1 MIIHEERMPHTGP
14 FKRDIIR
21 VIRRHEY
28 PSDCIATDSYY
39 EDNGNDTITPLFC
52 IVRNLNGHNPDHL
65 HRRGYCHPLSHTA
78 ILTGSVM
85 RNHALFPKGV
95 GDKVKDRFISSLTLI
110 PTETRHMTQVTVPK
124 KDLQWER
131 KHILYNATDIFSHS
145 DAAPIHLLPQ
155 STPFIITD
163 IDGHGASMFYDTA
176 LPALSIDIWA
186 LAYMAESYETLD
198 EFEEEVT
205 SQASDLDEAILLYQ
219 LHELGFYK
227 RYFTE
232 RTIPTNPHPDDGLY
246 QYCLQGRYLITQYVN
261 HAYNA
266 FHYHVHDILH
276 AALTFKWKDRQ
287 VSPYQNLF
295 EQYQDLALGD
305 EIVW

>member
-1 MIIHEERMPHTGP
+1 MIIHEERIPNP
-14 FKRDIIR
+14 AQIKSDIIR
-21 VIRRHEY
+21 IIRRHEY
-28 PSDCIATDSYY
+28 PSDCITTDSYY

-65 HRRGYCHPLSHTA
+65 HRRGYCHPLSHTT
-78 ILTGSVM
+78 ILTGSVL
-85 RNHALFPKGV
+85 RNNALFPKDAGNTA
-95 GDKVKDRFISSLTLI
+95 KSRFISSLTLI

-131 KHILYNATDIFSHS
+131 KHILYNATDIFSNS
-145 DAAPIHLLPQ
+145 DAVPIHLLPK
-155 STPFIITD
+155 STPFMVTD
-163 IDGHGASMFYDTA
+163 TESHGASMFYGATF
-176 LPALSIDIWA
+176 PALSIDIWA

-198 EFEEEVT
+198 EFEEEVMYGE
-205 SQASDLDEAILLYQ
+205 SYLDESFLLYQ

-266 FHYHVHDILH
+266 FHYHVHDILY
-276 AALTFKWKDRQ
+276 AVLLFDGSDRR

-295 EQYQDLALGD
+295 EQYQDFVLGD